1 MQTNNILIHK
11 SALGRNST
19 LEPMAKEGQRR
30 PYKNKTPA
38 PMRETA
44 ASAER
49 LRVAN
54 KSVDET
60 AMTSIISD
68 FKERRQTA
76 PEQKDSQK
84 ISVINDAEG
93 ATTASNN
100 CTPGPYLQF
109 SANERPNI
117 SGWESTVTP
126 ADQQLF
132 HKDSLLEESDAAS
145 PFAINKSSAG
155 AMGSRFASNPNHSA
169 AGPSR
174 KDQQNSALQHIWQNK
189 RVLDPKKLVTNN
201 QTTSPTKN
209 VQLDLTPVAT
219 LPLST
224 AAPGKFVKT
233 TMTNKGGHSGFNM
246 NNQDNSMN

>member
-19 LEPMAKEGQRR
+19 LEPMAKEGNGR
-30 PYKNKTPA
+30 PIKNKTPA

-49 LRVAN
+49 LRAAN

-76 PEQKDSQK
+76 PEQQQKDSQK
-84 ISVINDAEG
+84 ISVINDAAEG

-126 ADQQLF
+126 ADQQL
-132 HKDSLLEESDAAS
+132 
-145 PFAINKSSAG
+145 
-155 AMGSRFASNPNHSA
+155 
-169 AGPSR
+169 
-174 KDQQNSALQHIWQNK
+174 
-189 RVLDPKKLVTNN
+189 
-201 QTTSPTKN
+201 
-209 VQLDLTPVAT
+209 
-219 LPLST
+219 
-224 AAPGKFVKT
+224 
-233 TMTNKGGHSGFNM
+233 
-246 NNQDNSMN
+246 